1 MVESEKREEVSF
13 NIAAD
18 QARFVGELMKT
29 AVTEYLRGDL
39 GSWFKY
45 LTALREVCNH
55 DLKKPEKKLLNDM
68 EKELWSLKSSW
79 DIFQQK
85 ANIGHKVDDKTLSDK
100 SKFASKIRVYQ
111 RKLFRYMKELGYF
124 PSKEDRSKLSF

>member
-1 MVESEKREEVSF
+1 MVEEKREEVSF

-29 AVTEYLRGDL
+29 AINEYLKGDL

-55 DLKKPEKKLLNDM
+55 DLKKPERKALNNM
-68 EKELWSLKSSW
+68 EKELWSLKSAW
-79 DIFQQK
+79 DTFQEK
-85 ANIGHKVDDKTLSDK
+85 ANMGHRVEKQVLSDK
-100 SKFASKIRVYQ
+100 SKFASQIRLYQ
-111 RKLFRYMKELGYF
+111 RRLFKYMKSLGYF